1 MAYIEG
7 TNRFQIG
14 LSEMFS
20 FENLIAEDNPIRV
33 IDAFVNNL
41 DLKKLG
47 FVVYAGDKRG
57 QKPYKTSDLLKI
69 HLYCFY
75 NGIQSSRK
83 QERECARNIE
93 LIWLTGNLKPDHST
107 IAAFFKDNSDAIKKV
122 FKEFSKLCKKLEL
135 YSFKLFA
142 VDGTKIKAY
151 CSNKKAFTQKK
162 LKELIINIEQKI
174 EEYSAK
180 LDDETLDQ
188 EQINSFK
195 EKLKFITDKKD
206 EYTELQQRME
216 KENLK
221 EICVTDPDSKVMKNH
236 RNIEPC
242 YNVQSVV
249 DEKNKLILDYDVT
262 NQANDVGL
270 LKPMVDKT
278 FEDYELNDY
287 LSPNTDHELTITAD
301 TGYYKSED
309 MLKLNTDKVHV
320 LVPKSKKSNP
330 SGDKDFS
337 KDNFEYNKE
346 KDIYICPFQNEL
358 NFSRKSTE
366 TRNGKS
372 TTYKIYVCSSCST
385 CPHKDK
391 CTKSSNG
398 RSIKRHPEEDKLD
411 EFETEYAKD
420 SSLYKMRKELVE
432 HPFGTIKRAMGLS
445 HVYIKGIKRVSSWA
459 ASVFLAYNF
468 KRVINIIGVKPLIT
482 KLDTLMGV

>member
-1 MAYIEG
+1 MAYISG
-7 TNRFQIG
+7 TDRFQIG
-14 LSEMFS
+14 LSDMFS
-20 FENLIAEDNPIRV
+20 FDNLIAEDNPIRA

-41 DLKKLG
+41 NLEQLG

-69 HLYCFY
+69 HIYCFY

-107 IAAFFKDNSDAIKKV
+107 IANFFKDNSEAIKKV
-122 FKEFSKLCKKLEL
+122 FKDFSKLCKKLEL

-151 CSNKKAFTQKK
+151 CSSKKAFTPKK
-162 LKELIINIEQKI
+162 LKELLINIDQKI

-180 LDDETLDQ
+180 LDDESLDQ
-188 EQINSFK
+188 EQVNSFK
-195 EKLKFITDKKD
+195 EKLKLITDRKD
-206 EYTELQQRME
+206 EYCELQEKME
-216 KENLK
+216 KEDLK
-221 EICVTDPDSKVMKNH
+221 EICITDPDSKVMKNH

-249 DEKNKLILDYDVT
+249 DEKNKLILNYDVT

-278 FEDYELNDY
+278 FDDYQVEEY
-287 LSPNTDHELTITAD
+287 LEQNPECELTITAD

-309 MLKLNTDKVHV
+309 MLELNTDKVHV

-330 SGDKDFS
+330 GGDKDFS

-346 KDIYICPFQNEL
+346 RDIYICPAKKEL
-358 NFSRKSTE
+358 IFSRKSKE
-366 TRNGKS
+366 TRNGNNI
-372 TTYKIYVCSSCST
+372 TYKIYVGTSCYK
-385 CPHKDK
+385 CPHSTK
-391 CTKSSNG
+391 CTKSVNG
-398 RSIKRHPEEDKLD
+398 RSIKRHPKEDALD
-411 EFETEYAKD
+411 DFEAEYAKD

-432 HPFGTIKRAMGLS
+432 HPFGTIKRAMGLG
-445 HVYIKGIKRVSSWA
+445 HVYIKGLNRMSSWA

-468 KRVINIIGVKPLIT
+468 KRVINIVGVKELIA
-482 KLDTLMGV
+482 KLDALMGI